1 MCKLSELYHSF
12 FEQLDNKVV
21 TYAMADD
28 GEPRKRSRFDQT
40 SAEPAKKS
48 RFDRRSRSPAR
59 EEAEAK
65 RSRSPAS
72 KAGDEDV
79 QSPGAKA
86 KRDAMKAAEE
96 AAARINASLKAKTT
110 VQKVDVPPVR
120 SVSRATTAQF
130 RWICC

>member
-1 MCKLSELYHSF
+1 
-12 FEQLDNKVV
+12 
-21 TYAMADD
+21 MADD

-72 KAGDEDV
+72 KAGDDDV

-96 AAARINASLKAKTT
+96 AAARINASLKAKTS
-110 VQKVDVPPVR
+110 VQKVDVPPIR
-120 SVSRATTAQF
+120 SVGHVASVVVIPSGYNADVLEGF
-130 RWICC
+130 RRSIESGRRPITVR